1 MVAGGSAAGRLSQ
14 KVAQGW
20 RVKLFEKW
28 QYIQLSERE
37 KFGGSYAKEMFMQ
50 TPGVAIYLGC
60 TAFTAAIMY
69 YTYRAQNID
78 QRFTNKPFK
87 NYYEVYRPDDPRIE
101 EMRRMPLYY
110 NQEGTI
116 PNDYRTK

>member
-1 MVAGGSAAGRLSQ
+1 MLLWTAKFQNKNKKTVKKYKNRLEFLVFWQLLDGGMVAGGSAAGRLSQ

-50 TPGVAIYLGC
+50 VRL
-60 TAFTAAIMY
+60 
-69 YTYRAQNID
+69 
-78 QRFTNKPFK
+78 
-87 NYYEVYRPDDPRIE
+87 
-101 EMRRMPLYY
+101 LY
-110 NQEGTI
+110 
-116 PNDYRTK
+116 

>member
-50 TPGVAIYLGC
+50 VRLRTSTFMSTTRPGKLKD
-60 TAFTAAIMY
+60 
-69 YTYRAQNID
+69 QN
-78 QRFTNKPFK
+78 
-87 NYYEVYRPDDPRIE
+87 
-101 EMRRMPLYY
+101 
-110 NQEGTI
+110 
-116 PNDYRTK
+116 